1 MEQKPL
7 LQRRQRQHILNRR
20 ILPLKPLNHPLR
32 QRHQRQIARAA
43 TTSPRSLRMPH
54 KRLQRSKPTLRQI
67 ADLLLRHKRR
77 RPGPVRHQLR
87 SLRLIKRQRIDL
99 NAVRQRHARIAAPAK
114 PHRFGRTSPVPRRS
128 RRKPPKIVEADL
140 RRRKPGKLRARLRVQ
155 IAQQSVAKAVVRHR
169 TQLLLDL
176 LQRAPKRGTPAQSLL
191 DINRP
196 RFQPHREQAGE
207 PTHRARKVHI
217 RKNLLAPVALNIDQH
232 RIAAPPITPPTP
244 LRNRQRKRGQK
255 HMVDAGMERRRY
267 PPQQPLRQRSR
278 KRQRQPPRRA
288 HHVASRIQ
296 RAVKEQQRRLAQHPS
311 PKRQLLNTARGL
323 RPRRKPLRPAT
334 KRGAT
339 RPQHRHIPPRNRLPR
354 SRKLRHQN
362 APRHSVHTQMM
373 NHHKQTPRMLRTSIE
388 PNRLHHHPRRRRKSA
403 LRRLRLLANARLPRR
418 CIKTTN
424 VNPPNALSRNHRSR
438 RRHLK
443 LPLPPPS
450 SRIHPQTQRIVVIKH
465 SLQRTD
471 QIILAHSRRNLQQ
484 HRLVKPIDPTTTLQQ
499 PAHDRRRH
507 HAPSGDVRQ
516 WCRRRLDQ
524 RRYTS
529 QPRYR
534 LMLKHR
540 SGRNHQARFAGPAHQ
555 LDRDNA
561 VAPKREEVVLNPNPR
576 DPQYLRKQRTQNLL
590 LRRARQTS
598 PTPPPIL
605 RRRQRAAVQ
614 LPVRRQRKPI
624 KLNNRCRNH
633 VLRQPQTNMRA
644 QRRRI

>member
-7 LQRRQRQHILNRR
+7 LQRRQ
-20 ILPLKPLNHPLR
+20 
-32 QRHQRQIARAA
+32 IARAA
-43 TTSPRSLRMPH
+43 PTSPRSLRMPH
-54 KRLQRSKPTLRQI
+54 KRLQRTKPTLRQI

-77 RPGPVRHQLR
+77 RPRPVRHQLG
-87 SLRLIKRQRIDL
+87 SWRLIKRQRIDL
-99 NAVRQRHARIAAPAK
+99 NAVRQRHAGIAAPAK

-140 RRRKPGKLRARLRVQ
+140 RRRKPGKLRARLPVQ
-155 IAQQSVAKAVVRHR
+155 IAQQSVAKPVVRHR
-169 TQLLLDL
+169 TQLLLDH

-191 DINRP
+191 NINRP
-196 RFQPHREQAGE
+196 RFQSHREQAGE
-207 PTHRARKVHI
+207 PTHRARKIHI
-217 RKNLLAPVALNIDQH
+217 RKHLFAPVALNIDQH
-232 RIAAPPITPPTP
+232 RIAGPPITPPTP

-311 PKRQLLNTARGL
+311 PKRQLLNTARCL

-362 APRHSVHTQMM
+362 APRHSVHTQMR
-373 NHHKQTPRMLRTSIE
+373 NHHKQTPRMLRTTIE

-403 LRRLRLLANARLPRR
+403 LRRLRLFENARLQRP
-418 CIKTTN
+418 CIKTAN
-424 VNPPNALSRNHRSR
+424 INPHNALSRQHRSKR
-438 RRHLK
+438 RNLK
-443 LPLPPPS
+443 RPLPMPPTL
-450 SRIHPQTQRIVVIKH
+450 IHPQTQSIVVIKH

-471 QIILAHSRRNLQQ
+471 QVILAHSRRNLQQ
-484 HRLVKPIDPTTTLQQ
+484 HRLVKPIDTTPTLQQ

-516 WCRRRLDQ
+516 RRRHLLDQ
-524 RRYTS
+524 RRYPS
-529 QPRYR
+529 QPRDR

-540 SGRNHQARFAGPAHQ
+540 SWRDHQARFVGTAHQ
-555 LDRDNA
+555 LDRDDA
-561 VAPKREEVVLNPNPR
+561 VAPKRKEVVLNPNPR
-576 DPQYLRKQRTQNLL
+576 NPQYLRKKPTQDLL
-590 LRRARQTS
+590 LRRARQPTS
-598 PTPPPIL
+598 TPPPIL

-614 LPVRRQRKPI
+614 LPVRRQRKTI
-624 KLNNRCRNH
+624 KLNDRGRNH
-633 VLRQPQTNMRA
+633 VLREPQTNMRTQRTRIHLTA
-644 QRRRI
+644 RRRYHIANKL